1 MSRIYVKNF
10 LVDIGGFSGPTQAG
24 ALLLRIPGLI
34 RS

>member
-10 LVDIGGFSGPTQAG
+10 LVDIGGFAG
-24 ALLLRIPGLI
+24 LIRVEELLLKISGLI

>member
-10 LVDIGGFSGPTQAG
+10 LVDVGGFSGLIQVG
-24 ALLLRIPGLI
+24 VLLLKISGLI